1 MAAQPLQ
8 SKHANVTHNTHNQG
22 CLEHQGAGCCRAER
36 FKRDALESKHN
47 IHETRKT
54 ARELTR
60 LEVNADHGK
69 YGELPY
75 GNYVAASCLS
85 STVA

>member
-1 MAAQPLQ
+1 M
-8 SKHANVTHNTHNQG
+8 
-22 CLEHQGAGCCRAER
+22 EHQDAVRCRAER
-36 FKRDALESKHN
+36 FKREALESKQT

-85 STVA
+85 STVV